1 MPGRRASARRHDRF
15 AIRDG
20 EFVAGLT
27 MARLARRPAAG
38 EQDVVSRAAVI
49 RAHLARLQPR
59 AAPAQGA
66 PA

>member
-1 MPGRRASARRHDRF
+1 MPGPRASARRHDRF

-27 MARLARRPAAG
+27 MARLTRRPATG
-38 EQDVVSRAAVI
+38 EQDAGSRATAI
-49 RAHLARLQPR
+49 RAHLAGLQPR